1 MKKFTKPSNTLS
13 IKFNQENQSLEIKW
27 DRKPNNIGYVL
38 NNLSLFNISIS
49 QKITKQLLDYSNQ
62 SQSTSKISTDII
74 FI

>member
-62 SQSTSKISTDII
+62 STSKISTDII